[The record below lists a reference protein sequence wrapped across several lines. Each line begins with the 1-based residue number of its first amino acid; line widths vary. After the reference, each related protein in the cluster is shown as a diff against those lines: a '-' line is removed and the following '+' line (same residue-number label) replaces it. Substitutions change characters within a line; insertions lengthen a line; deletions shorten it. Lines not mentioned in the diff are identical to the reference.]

1 MNSINGITLALL
13 VSLSFLAVW
22 LPGKRTVA
30 RAQKSF
36 DKLGKKSA

>member
-1 MNSINGITLALL
+1 MNSINGITVALL

-22 LPGKRTVA
+22 LPERRKVA
-30 RAQKSF
+30 LAQKSF